1 MLGARLPMESNRQ
14 TVLKLLKSE
23 LEFVKSGGYRRSPR
37 SPWRAPYVFEESP
50 ICPNFNDRTRQ
61 HQCQRCWLM
70 EFVPA
75 DFHHEQIPC
84 RFVQLGNG
92 LTVDS
97 LYRCG
102 TPTEMEEVLTGWL
115 ERRIHE
121 IEFELRIA
129 EHSMH
134 LLTTG
139 TEN

>member
-1 MLGARLPMESNRQ
+1 
-14 TVLKLLKSE
+14 
-23 LEFVKSGGYRRSPR
+23 
-37 SPWRAPYVFEESP
+37 
-50 ICPNFNDRTRQ
+50 
-61 HQCQRCWLM
+61 M

-75 DFHHEQIPC
+75 DLRDEQVPC
-84 RFVQLGNG
+84 RFVRLGNG
-92 LTVDS
+92 LSVDA

-102 TPTEMEEVLTGWL
+102 TSAEMEGVLTGWL

-129 EHSMH
+129 AHSTY